1 MRASSDPLGAFSF
14 PHYSTMA
21 EYDKTLSALYTEL
34 RSTSSMFKLE
44 RALMREFTSDV
55 LDKHVIDMFC
65 GEGSGSRSL
74 KRRGAASVL
83 GVDYSQ
89 NMIDIAVAD
98 EEKELTGTTFAQG
111 DLAVPGLV
119 FGVEADL
126 VTAEFG
132 LCYAK
137 SVDELRIMLDN
148 CTSSIT
154 KGGKMIATTSN
165 PPQGAG
171 WKERNEL
178 FSKKYGISYG
188 NYSGVLYDAD
198 STQVQF
204 TLPNGERSTATNYW
218 YSPDTYIRLLNKL
231 GFDVEI
237 YHPHTCPDE
246 IADLEGE
253 LQDYLD
259 NPVMF
264 FIIATRR

>member
-1 MRASSDPLGAFSF
+1 
-14 PHYSTMA
+14 MA
-21 EYDKTLSALYTEL
+21 EYDKNLSTLYTEL
-34 RSTSSMFKLE
+34 RSISSMFKLE
-44 RALMREFTSDV
+44 RVLMRQFTRGV
-55 LDKHVIDMFC
+55 LDKNVIDMFC
-65 GEGSGSRSL
+65 GEGSGSREL

-98 EEKELTGTTFAQG
+98 EENECTGTTFIQA
-111 DLAVPGLV
+111 DLTAPGLV
-119 FGVEADL
+119 FGVDADL

-137 SVDELRIMLDN
+137 SVDELHVMLEN
-148 CTSSIT
+148 CTSCIK
-154 KGGKMIATTSN
+154 KGGKLVATTSN
-165 PPQGAG
+165 PPQGPD

-178 FSKKYGISYG
+178 FSKKYGISYD
-188 NYSGVLYDAD
+188 NYSGVLCDAD

-218 YSPDTYIRLLNKL
+218 YSPNTYIKLLDKL
-231 GFDVEI
+231 GFNVEI
-237 YHPHTCPDE
+237 HHPHICPDE
-246 IADLEGE
+246 IAELADE

>member
-1 MRASSDPLGAFSF
+1 
-14 PHYSTMA
+14 MA
-21 EYDKTLSALYTEL
+21 EYDKTLSTLYTEL

-44 RALMREFTSDV
+44 RALMRQFTSDV
-55 LDKHVIDMFC
+55 TEKRVVDMFC
-65 GEGSGSRSL
+65 GEGSGSREL
-74 KRRGAASVL
+74 KTRGAASVL

-89 NMIDIAVAD
+89 NMIDIAIAD
-98 EEKELTGTTFAQG
+98 EEKEQTGTKFMQG
-111 DLAVPGLV
+111 DLALPGLKLDD
-119 FGVEADL
+119 ADL

-137 SVDELRIMLDN
+137 SVEELEIMLEN
-148 CTSSIT
+148 CTSCLKKSGN
-154 KGGKMIATTSN
+154 KLVATTSN
-165 PPQGAG
+165 PPQGDG

-188 NYSGVLYDAD
+188 NYDGILNDGD

-218 YSPDTYIRLLNKL
+218 YSPDTYMKLLFGL
-231 GFDVEI
+231 GFNVEI

-246 IADLEGE
+246 IAE
-253 LQDYLD
+253 LKYELHDYLT